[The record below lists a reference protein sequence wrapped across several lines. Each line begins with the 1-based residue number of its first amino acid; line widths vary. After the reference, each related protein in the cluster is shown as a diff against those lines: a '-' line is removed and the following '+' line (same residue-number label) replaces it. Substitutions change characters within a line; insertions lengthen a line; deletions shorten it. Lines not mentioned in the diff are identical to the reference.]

1 MSKCFNDAECNNL
14 WELFITDYPA
24 ASRSTKS
31 QTFKKWKT
39 GTYEGSVN
47 ANAVVVKYY
56 GQEKQDKKEREFS
69 DWADEKTRE
78 LDQEYHDIGVERAK
92 LAGEQSTLDRNKKV
106 HNIRDKSLQE
116 TREII
121 KIMRLKLK
129 EEMSDFEYQKWVGNT
144 FSRDNAAGYGL

>member
-1 MSKCFNDAECNNL
+1 M
-14 WELFITDYPA
+14 FITDYPG

-31 QTFKKWKT
+31 QNIKKWKT
-39 GTYEGSVN
+39 GTYESSIN

-92 LAGEQSTLDRNKKV
+92 LAGEQSTLDRNKKC
-106 HNIRDKSLQE
+106 HRIRDESLNE
-116 TREII
+116 TRDII

-129 EEMSDFEYQKWVGNT
+129 EEMNDFEYQNWAGNT
-144 FSRDNAAGYGL
+144 FSRNITSAYGL

>member
-14 WELFITDYPA
+14 WELFISDYPA

-56 GQEKQDKKEREFS
+56 GKLEQDKKEQEFA
-69 DWADEKTRE
+69 DWADETVKE

-92 LAGEQSTLDRNKKV
+92 LAGEQSTMDRNKKC
-106 HNIRDKSLQE
+106 HRARDESLQA
-116 TREII
+116 TRDII
-121 KIMRLKLK
+121 KIMKLKLK
-129 EEMSDFEYQKWVGNT
+129 EEMSDFEYQMWVGNT
-144 FSRDNAAGYGL
+144 FSRKMTSAYGL

>member
-1 MSKCFNDAECNNL
+1 MSKCFNDAECKIL
-14 WELFITDYPA
+14 WEMFITDYPG

-31 QTFKKWKT
+31 QNIKKWKT
-39 GTYEGSVN
+39 GTYESSIN

-56 GQEKQDKKEREFS
+56 AQQEQDKKEQEFS

-129 EEMSDFEYQKWVGNT
+129 EEMNDFEYQNWAGNT
-144 FSRDNAAGYGL
+144 FSRNITSAYGL

>member
-1 MSKCFNDAECNNL
+1 MSKCFNDAECKIL
-14 WELFITDYPA
+14 WEMFITDYPA

-56 GQEKQDKKEREFS
+56 AQQEQDKKEQEFS

-129 EEMSDFEYQKWVGNT
+129 EEMNDFEYQNWAGNT
-144 FSRDNAAGYGL
+144 FSRNITSAYGL

>member
-1 MSKCFNDAECNNL
+1 M
-14 WELFITDYPA
+14 FITDYPG

-31 QTFKKWKT
+31 QNIKKWKT
-39 GTYEGSVN
+39 GTYEGSIN

-56 GQEKQDKKEREFS
+56 AQQEQDKKEQEFS

-129 EEMSDFEYQKWVGNT
+129 EEMNDFEYQNWAGNT
-144 FSRDNAAGYGL
+144 FSRNITSAYGL

>member
-1 MSKCFNDAECNNL
+1 MSKCFNDAECKIL
-14 WELFITDYPA
+14 WEMFITDYPG

-31 QTFKKWKT
+31 QNIKKWKT
-39 GTYEGSVN
+39 GTYESSIN

-56 GQEKQDKKEREFS
+56 AQQEQDKKEQEFS

-92 LAGEQSTLDRNKKV
+92 LAGEQSTLDRNKKC
-106 HNIRDKSLQE
+106 HRIRDESLNE
-116 TREII
+116 TRDII

-129 EEMSDFEYQKWVGNT
+129 EEMNDFEYQNWAGNT
-144 FSRDNAAGYGL
+144 FSRNITSAYGL

>member
-1 MSKCFNDAECNNL
+1 M
-14 WELFITDYPA
+14 FITDYPG

-31 QTFKKWKT
+31 QNIKKWKT
-39 GTYEGSVN
+39 GTYESSIN

-56 GQEKQDKKEREFS
+56 AQQEQDKKEQEFS

-92 LAGEQSTLDRNKKV
+92 LAGEQSTLDRNKKC
-106 HNIRDKSLQE
+106 HRIRDESLNE
-116 TREII
+116 TRDII

-129 EEMSDFEYQKWVGNT
+129 EEMNDFEYQNWAGNT
-144 FSRDNAAGYGL
+144 FSRNITSAYGL